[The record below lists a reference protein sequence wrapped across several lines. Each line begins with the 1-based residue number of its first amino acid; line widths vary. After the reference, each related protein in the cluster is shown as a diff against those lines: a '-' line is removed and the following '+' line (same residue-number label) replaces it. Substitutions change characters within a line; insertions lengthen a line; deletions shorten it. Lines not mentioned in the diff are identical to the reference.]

1 MNVFLDIDGICCDF
15 SHLIAEAT
23 GTDKPMESYAFDDFT
38 PEQAAAA
45 KAALPRAYTEGRPYE
60 GMAELS
66 HRLAEHNEV
75 RYLTARPEWARDK
88 TCEWL
93 RKHGFYTGTVIFNR
107 DKALI
112 LSCYPNAVIV
122 EDHGKNIEEI
132 LDGSEA
138 KVIALMRPKQ
148 RYTWNWA
155 RTCDAKY
162 TADDRL
168 HIAATRTL
176 RYMLTAAGVMFEDK
190 KEERNMKLEVGK
202 RYVTRIGKVTS
213 KMEPLYDCYPFMAW
227 VDGYGGISWTN
238 DGHYLSDK
246 KEHELDIV
254 AEYKEPAKVEAPINY
269 KAQLASF
276 HKSRTV
282 RLLETDERFAKA
294 AEDLAQKLSYAFL
307 VNPFAQL
314 KRRKGQSPVLWEA
327 ACLLI
332 ERAGVVVEFWESGA
346 KLH

>member
-1 MNVFLDIDGICCDF
+1 M
-15 SHLIAEAT
+15 
-23 GTDKPMESYAFDDFT
+23 
-38 PEQAAAA
+38 
-45 KAALPRAYTEGRPYE
+45 
-60 GMAELS
+60 
-66 HRLAEHNEV
+66 
-75 RYLTARPEWARDK
+75 
-88 TCEWL
+88 
-93 RKHGFYTGTVIFNR
+93 GTVIFNR

-112 LSCYPNAVIV
+112 LSCYPDAVIV
-122 EDHGKNIEEI
+122 EDYGKNIEEI
-132 LDGSEA
+132 LDGSDA
-138 KVIALMRPKQ
+138 TVIALMMPKQ
-148 RYTWNWA
+148 RYTFNWCA
-155 RTCDAKY
+155 TVGEEKY
-162 TADDRL
+162 EALQDRL
-168 HIAATRTL
+168 HHRRYFVAAPRTL
-176 RYMLTAAGVMFEDK
+176 ETCLRCAGVKFEDK

-202 RYVTRIGKVTS
+202 RYVTRGGKVTS

-254 AEYKEPAKVEAPINY
+254 AEYKEPVKVEAPINY

-282 RLLETDERFAKA
+282 RLLETDEGFAKA
-294 AEDLAQKLSYAFL
+294 AEELSQKLSHAFL

-332 ERAGVVVEFWESGA
+332 ERAGVVVEFCDECV
-346 KLH
+346 KIH

>member
-1 MNVFLDIDGICCDF
+1 MNVFLDIDGVCCDF

-23 GTDKPMESYAFDDFT
+23 GTDKPMESYTFDDFT

-75 RYLTARPEWARDK
+75 RYLTARPEGHRVK

-93 RKHGFYTGTVIFNR
+93 REHGFYMGTVIFNR

-112 LSCYPNAVIV
+112 LSCYPDAVIV
-122 EDHGKNIEEI
+122 EDYGKNIEEI
-132 LDGSEA
+132 LDGSDA
-138 KVIALMRPKQ
+138 KVIALMMPKQ
-148 RYTWNWA
+148 RYTFNWFA
-155 RTCDAKY
+155 CDAEY
-162 TADDRL
+162 TSDVRFYLACPVSL
-168 HIAATRTL
+168 TYVL
-176 RYMLTAAGVMFEDK
+176 REAGVKFEDK
-190 KEERNMKLEVGK
+190 KEENSMNLEEGK

-227 VDGYGGISWTN
+227 VDGYGGASWTN
-238 DGHYLSDK
+238 DGRYSLVQGGHD
-246 KEHELDIV
+246 LDIV
-254 AEYKEPAKVEAPINY
+254 AEYKEPTKVEAPVDY
-269 KAQLASF
+269 KAQLTSF

-282 RLLETDERFAKA
+282 RLLETDEGFAKA
-294 AEDLAQKLSYAFL
+294 AEELAQKLSHAFL

-332 ERAGVVVEFWESGA
+332 ERAGVVVEFCDECV
-346 KLH
+346 KIH

>member
-60 GMAELS
+60 GMADLS
-66 HRLAEHNEV
+66 HRLAEHNEM

-93 RKHGFYTGTVIFNR
+93 REHGFYMGTVIFNR

-112 LSCYPNAVIV
+112 LSCYPDAVIV
-122 EDHGKNIEEI
+122 EDYGKNIEEI
-132 LDGSEA
+132 LDGSDA
-138 KVIALMRPKQ
+138 KVIALMMPKQ
-148 RYTWNWA
+148 RYTFNWFA
-155 RTCDAKY
+155 CDAEY
-162 TADDRL
+162 TSDERFYLACPGSL
-168 HIAATRTL
+168 TYVL
-176 RYMLTAAGVMFEDK
+176 REAGVKFEDK

-202 RYVTRIGKVTS
+202 RYVTRGGKVTS

-254 AEYKEPAKVEAPINY
+254 AEYKEPAKVDY
-269 KAQLASF
+269 KAQLASKF
-276 HKSRTV
+276 KSLPI
-282 RLLETDERFAKA
+282 RLLETDEGFAKA
-294 AEDLAQKLSYAFL
+294 AENLAQKLSYAL
-307 VNPFAQL
+307 LENPFAQL

-332 ERAGVVVEFWESGA
+332 ERAGVVVEFWEDGA